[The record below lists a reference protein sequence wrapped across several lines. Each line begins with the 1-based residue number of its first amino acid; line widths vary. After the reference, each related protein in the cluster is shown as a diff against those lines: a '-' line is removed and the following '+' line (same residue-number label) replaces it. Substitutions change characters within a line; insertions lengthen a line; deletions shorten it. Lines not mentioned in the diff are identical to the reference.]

1 MKIDLSFECIADLQ
15 KFIKDFDRMFGSSG
29 WQDVKQVE
37 SPFRQ
42 QTLPVKPVAPVVPVT
57 PVAPVAPVT
66 PAPVA
71 PVTPAPVTPAPVQVA
86 PVTPAPV
93 APAPAPVTPVVPVAP
108 VAPAPAPVAPA
119 PAPVTPVAPAPVQVT
134 APSYTKEELLRAAAS
149 LRTLGKVNELIA
161 LNSQFGLK
169 CLTDIMPEQFG
180 AYATALRGLG
190 ISI

>member
-1 MKIDLSFECIADLQ
+1 MKIDLSFESIADLQ

-29 WQDVKQVE
+29 WQDVKPVE

-42 QTLPVKPVAPVVPVT
+42 QTLPVTPVT
-57 PVAPVAPVT
+57 PV
-66 PAPVA
+66 
-71 PVTPAPVTPAPVQVA
+71 
-86 PVTPAPV
+86 
-93 APAPAPVTPVVPVAP
+93 APVTPVVPV
-108 VAPAPAPVAPA
+108 APVAPA

-169 CLTDIMPEQFG
+169 CLTDILPEQFG

-190 ISI
+190 VSI

>member
-1 MKIDLSFECIADLQ
+1 MKIDLSFESIADLQ

-29 WQDVKQVE
+29 WQDVKPVE

-42 QTLPVKPVAPVVPVT
+42 QTLPVTPVT
-57 PVAPVAPVT
+57 PVAPVT
-66 PAPVA
+66 PAPV
-71 PVTPAPVTPAPVQVA
+71 QV
-86 PVTPAPV
+86 
-93 APAPAPVTPVVPVAP
+93 
-108 VAPAPAPVAPA
+108 
-119 PAPVTPVAPAPVQVT
+119 APVTPVAPAPVQVT

-190 ISI
+190 VSI

>member
-1 MKIDLSFECIADLQ
+1 MKIDLSFESIADLQ

-57 PVAPVAPVT
+57 PVAPVT

-93 APAPAPVTPVVPVAP
+93 QV
-108 VAPAPAPVAPA
+108 
-119 PAPVTPVAPAPVQVT
+119 APVTPVAPAPVQVT

-190 ISI
+190 VSI

>member
-1 MKIDLSFECIADLQ
+1 MKIDLSFESIADLQ

-29 WQDVKQVE
+29 WQDVKPVE

-42 QTLPVKPVAPVVPVT
+42 QTLPVTPVT
-57 PVAPVAPVT
+57 PV
-66 PAPVA
+66 
-71 PVTPAPVTPAPVQVA
+71 
-86 PVTPAPV
+86 
-93 APAPAPVTPVVPVAP
+93 APVTPVVPVAP

-169 CLTDIMPEQFG
+169 CLTDILPEQFG

-190 ISI
+190 VSI

>member
-1 MKIDLSFECIADLQ
+1 MKIDLSFESIADLQ

-57 PVAPVAPVT
+57 PVAPVT

-71 PVTPAPVTPAPVQVA
+71 PVTPAPVTPAPVQV
-86 PVTPAPV
+86 
-93 APAPAPVTPVVPVAP
+93 
-108 VAPAPAPVAPA
+108 
-119 PAPVTPVAPAPVQVT
+119 APVTPVAPAPVQVT

-190 ISI
+190 VSI

>member
-1 MKIDLSFECIADLQ
+1 MKIDLSFESIADLQ

-57 PVAPVAPVT
+57 PVAPVVPVAPVAPVT

-71 PVTPAPVTPAPVQVA
+71 PVTPAPVTPAPVQV
-86 PVTPAPV
+86 
-93 APAPAPVTPVVPVAP
+93 
-108 VAPAPAPVAPA
+108 
-119 PAPVTPVAPAPVQVT
+119 APVTPVAPAPVQVT

-190 ISI
+190 VSI